1 MLPEVKANYGKLR
14 NLINGEWV
22 EPDASGWLDVENPA
36 TTGVIAQVPLSTPT
50 DVNDAVAA
58 AKQAFL
64 TWRETP
70 PVLRAR
76 SLFTLKG
83 LMEQHFE
90 EFART
95 IVQEHGKTI
104 EDARGET
111 RRAIENVEVAAGIP
125 TLMQGFG
132 LENVASGIDAEAIR
146 QPIGVIGVI
155 GPFNFPLMVPNWFI
169 PYAIAT
175 GNTVVVKPSEQTP
188 LSVTRMAELIIEAGI
203 PPGVFNLVH
212 GAKDAVDAMLEHPDV
227 RGISFVGSSP
237 VARYVYAKSV
247 GGGEARPVRRR
258 REELP
263 RRHAGRPP

>member
-90 EFART
+90 EFAPHYRPGAWQDHRGRARRDPSCHRERRGRRGHPHAHAGLRT
-95 IVQEHGKTI
+95 GERCERHRR
-104 EDARGET
+104 RGHT
-111 RRAIENVEVAAGIP
+111 PADRR
-125 TLMQGFG
+125 LRRR
-132 LENVASGIDAEAIR
+132 L
-146 QPIGVIGVI
+146 
-155 GPFNFPLMVPNWFI
+155 
-169 PYAIAT
+169 
-175 GNTVVVKPSEQTP
+175 
-188 LSVTRMAELIIEAGI
+188 
-203 PPGVFNLVH
+203 LVH
-212 GAKDAVDAMLEHPDV
+212 HAVRQLRLLRPRARRPLRDLLRLQPPQGSALRRLDAPGAPAQRRTHRHVQHG
-227 RGISFVGSSP
+227 R
-237 VARYVYAKSV
+237 ARRV
-247 GGGEARPVRRR
+247 
-258 REELP
+258 
-263 RRHAGRPP
+263 RRHAGHVRLPPA